1 MQNPYAMERFVHEHN
16 AHARVMAELQG
27 LRRQALA
34 ARRQAMLNGWLARL
48 GELFTRSAESGS
60 RRMSIS
66 RSGPDIPLAEARR

>member
-16 AHARVMAELQG
+16 AHARAMSELQA

-34 ARRQAMLNGWLARL
+34 ARRQEMLNGWLTRL

-60 RRMSIS
+60 QRGSVS
-66 RSGPDIPLAEARR
+66 RSGSVPLAEARR

>member
-16 AHARVMAELQG
+16 VHARAVAELQA

-34 ARRQAMLNGWLARL
+34 ARRQEMLNGWLARL
-48 GELFTRSAESGS
+48 GQLFTRSAESGS
-60 RRMSIS
+60 RPVSIS